1 MSVTQER
8 PATPALAA
16 PAPLTHNGLND
27 LSNGASAVAPPAVPS
42 PAAPSPAGGGG
53 APGGVASV
61 VATRQ
66 PRVFYGWWMV
76 GGGFLAAFTTAAAQ
90 GYIAGA
96 FLVPMSDELGW
107 TRAEFLYGQTV
118 GQFFMAFAGF
128 FVGAYVDRYGA
139 RPLMFVGA
147 TFLAGALFALSEV
160 QELWQWV
167 ILRGV
172 FSMLGAALLGFL
184 AVNVTLSKW
193 FVEQRG
199 RAIGIASIG
208 VSMAGILLPVVAT
221 WYVDEFGWR
230 ATWRVMALGVVVLG
244 YPAAAIMR
252 RTPEDYGLHPDGKSE
267 SQMAS
272 GGGAR
277 AMADFANSFTR
288 GQAIRTQALYVL
300 IVTFGL
306 GSLGLMTII
315 VLSIPYLTDSG
326 FSRGTAAIML
336 SILAI
341 PAGVSKPVW
350 GWMADAW
357 SERLSTSLSF
367 VMNAVAMVIIVLA
380 AQTGATLILAIGFF
394 VVGWGIGGQIPL
406 QETIWASYFGRR
418 YIGAVRSVAMPFT
431 MLIAASGPIL
441 VATYFDTFGNYNLA
455 MFGVATA
462 WAVAALL
469 ILVARRP
476 HLPRAA
482 EGAAA
487 RAGANAA
494 A

>member
-8 PATPALAA
+8 PGGSAA
-16 PAPLTHNGLND
+16 PAVATPLTHGGLND
-27 LSNGASAVAPPAVPS
+27 LSNGAPPVSAPAALSAGNGLAPPVQSSPQAAVA
-42 PAAPSPAGGGG
+42 
-53 APGGVASV
+53 
-61 VATRQ
+61 TQQ
-66 PRVFYGWWMV
+66 PRIFYGWWMV
-76 GGGFLAAFTTAAAQ
+76 GAGFLAAFTTAGAQ
-90 GYIAGA
+90 GYIAGS

-139 RPLMFVGA
+139 RPLMFIGA
-147 TFLAGALFALSEV
+147 TLLAGALFALSEV

-167 ILRGV
+167 ILRGI

-199 RAIGIASIG
+199 RAIGLASIG
-208 VSMAGILLPVVAT
+208 VSMAGIALPVVAT

-230 ATWRVMALGVVVLG
+230 ETWRVMALGVVILG
-244 YPAAAIMR
+244 YPAAALMR

-288 GQAIRTQALYVL
+288 RQAIRTQALYVL

-350 GWMADAW
+350 GWMADVW

-367 VMNAVAMVIIVLA
+367 IMNAVAMVVIVLA
-380 AQTGATLILAIGFF
+380 AQTQATLMLGIGFF

-441 VATYFDTFGNYNLA
+441 VATYADNVGNYDLA
-455 MFGVATA
+455 MFGVGGA
-462 WAVAALL
+462 WAVASLL
-469 ILVARRP
+469 ILVAQRP
-476 HLPRAA
+476 RLPESSEAT
-482 EGAAA
+482 GTPAAA
-487 RAGANAA
+487 
-494 A
+494 

>member
-8 PATPALAA
+8 PAGSAA
-16 PAPLTHNGLND
+16 PVTVTPLTHDGLND
-27 LSNGASAVAPPAVPS
+27 SSNGAPPLAMPAPPATNGDMMA
-42 PAAPSPAGGGG
+42 PAAPGPA
-53 APGGVASV
+53 AVAS
-61 VATRQ
+61 TRR
-66 PRVFYGWWMV
+66 PRIFYGWWMV
-76 GGGFLAAFTTAAAQ
+76 GGAFLAAFTTAAAQ

-139 RPLMFVGA
+139 RPLMFIGA

-167 ILRGV
+167 ILRGI
-172 FSMLGAALLGFL
+172 FSMLGSALLGFL

-199 RAIGIASIG
+199 RAIGLASIG

-252 RTPEDYGLHPDGKSE
+252 RTPEDYGMHPDGKSE
-267 SQMAS
+267 RQMAS

-277 AMADFANSFTR
+277 AIADFANSFTR
-288 GQAIRTQALYVL
+288 AQAIRTQALYVL

-315 VLSIPYLTDSG
+315 ILSIPYLSDSG

-341 PAGVSKPVW
+341 PAGLSKPVW
-350 GWMADAW
+350 GWMADVW

-380 AQTGATLILAIGFF
+380 AQTQATLMLAIGFF

-406 QETIWASYFGRR
+406 QETIWATYFGRR

-431 MLIAASGPIL
+431 MLISASGPIL
-441 VATYFDTFGNYNLA
+441 VATYFDTFGNYDLA
-455 MFGVATA
+455 MFGVAGA
-462 WAVAALL
+462 WAVASLL

-476 HLPRAA
+476 RLPGAV
-482 EGAAA
+482 EEPAAA
-487 RAGANAA
+487 
-494 A
+494 

>member
-1 MSVTQER
+1 MSVTQDR
-8 PATPALAA
+8 PAGSAA
-16 PAPLTHNGLND
+16 PVAASPLTHSGLND
-27 LSNGASAVAPPAVPS
+27 LTNGAPPVAALAPPAPGNGAV
-42 PAAPSPAGGGG
+42 ADLAPPPAGTT
-53 APGGVASV
+53 A

-76 GGGFLAAFTTAAAQ
+76 GAGFLAAFTTAGAQ
-90 GYIAGA
+90 GYIAGS

-107 TRAEFLYGQTV
+107 TRAEFLYGQTT
-118 GQFFMAFAGF
+118 GQFFTAFAGF
-128 FVGAYVDRYGA
+128 FVGAYVDRFGS
-139 RPLMFVGA
+139 RPLMLIGA
-147 TFLAGALFALSEV
+147 TLLAGALFAISEV
-160 QELWQWV
+160 NELWQWV

-199 RAIGIASIG
+199 RAIGLASIG
-208 VSMAGILLPVVAT
+208 VSMAGIVLPVVMT

-230 ATWRVMALGVVVLG
+230 AAWRVLAVGVVVLG

-252 RTPEDYGLHPDGKSE
+252 RTPEDYGLNPDGKSE
-267 SQMAS
+267 RQMAT

-277 AMADFANSFTR
+277 ALADFANSFTR
-288 GQAIRTQALYVL
+288 RQAIHTQALYVL

-306 GSLGLMTII
+306 GTLGLMTII
-315 VLSIPYLTDSG
+315 VLTIPYLTDSG

-350 GWMADAW
+350 GWMADVW

-367 VMNAVAMVIIVLA
+367 VMNAVAMVVIVLA
-380 AQTGATLILAIGFF
+380 AQTQSTLILAIGFF

-441 VATYFDTFGNYNLA
+441 VATYADNVGNYDAA
-455 MFGVATA
+455 MFGVAGA
-462 WAVAALL
+462 WAVASLL

-476 HLPRAA
+476 QLPASSRTGEAP
-482 EGAAA
+482 AAA
-487 RAGANAA
+487 
-494 A
+494 

>member
-1 MSVTQER
+1 MSLTQER
-8 PATPALAA
+8 PEVSTAPAPVGPLTHSGLTELGNGASATAA
-16 PAPLTHNGLND
+16 PAPPT
-27 LSNGASAVAPPAVPS
+27 SNGGPTAPPAPR
-42 PAAPSPAGGGG
+42 P
-53 APGGVASV
+53 V
-61 VATRQ
+61 VAAAARQ
-66 PRVFYGWWMV
+66 PRIFYGWWMV
-76 GGGFLAAFTTAAAQ
+76 GAGFLAAFTTAGAQ

-96 FLVPMSDELGW
+96 FMVPMSDELGW
-107 TRAEFLYGQTV
+107 TRAQFLYGQTV

-139 RPLMFVGA
+139 RPLMFIGA
-147 TFLAGALFALSEV
+147 ALLAGALFAISEIH
-160 QELWQWV
+160 ELWQWV

-199 RAIGIASIG
+199 RAIGLASIG

-230 ATWRVMALGVVVLG
+230 ATWRVMALGVVMLG
-244 YPAAAIMR
+244 FPAAAIMR
-252 RTPEDYGLHPDGKSE
+252 RTPEDYGMHPDGKSE

-288 GQAIRTQALYVL
+288 RQAIRTQALYVL
-300 IVTFGL
+300 IMTFGL

-350 GWMADAW
+350 GWMADVW

-367 VMNAVAMVIIVLA
+367 IMNAVAMIIIVLA
-380 AQTGATLILAIGFF
+380 AQTQATLMLAVGFF

-441 VATYFDTFGNYNLA
+441 VATYFDTFGNYDVA
-455 MFGVATA
+455 MLGIGAT
-462 WAVAALL
+462 WAVASLL
-469 ILVARRP
+469 ILVAQRP
-476 HLPRAA
+476 RLPASA
-482 EGAAA
+482 EVSAAA
-487 RAGANAA
+487 
-494 A
+494 

>member
-8 PATPALAA
+8 QGGSAA
-16 PAPLTHNGLND
+16 PVAATPLTHGGLND
-27 LSNGASAVAPPAVPS
+27 LSNGAPPVSAPTAPSAGNGLAPPAES
-42 PAAPSPAGGGG
+42 
-53 APGGVASV
+53 SV
-61 VATRQ
+61 QTAVATQQ
-66 PRVFYGWWMV
+66 PRIFYGWWMV
-76 GGGFLAAFTTAAAQ
+76 GAGFLAAFTTAGAQ
-90 GYIAGA
+90 GYIAGS

-139 RPLMFVGA
+139 RPLMFIGA
-147 TFLAGALFALSEV
+147 TLLAGALFALSEV

-199 RAIGIASIG
+199 RAIGLASIG
-208 VSMAGILLPVVAT
+208 VSMAGIALPVVAT

-230 ATWRVMALGVVVLG
+230 ETWRVMALGVVILG
-244 YPAAAIMR
+244 YPAAALMR

-288 GQAIRTQALYVL
+288 RQAIRTQALYVL

-350 GWMADAW
+350 GWMADVW

-367 VMNAVAMVIIVLA
+367 VMNAVAMVVIVLA
-380 AQTGATLILAIGFF
+380 AQTQATLMLGIGFF

-441 VATYFDTFGNYNLA
+441 VATYADNVGNYDLA
-455 MFGVATA
+455 MFGVGGA
-462 WAVAALL
+462 WAVASLL

-476 HLPRAA
+476 RLPESSEAT
-482 EGAAA
+482 GTPAAA
-487 RAGANAA
+487 
-494 A
+494 

>member
-1 MSVTQER
+1 
-8 PATPALAA
+8 
-16 PAPLTHNGLND
+16 
-27 LSNGASAVAPPAVPS
+27 
-42 PAAPSPAGGGG
+42 
-53 APGGVASV
+53 
-61 VATRQ
+61 
-66 PRVFYGWWMV
+66 MV

-90 GYIAGA
+90 GYIAGS

-128 FVGAYVDRYGA
+128 FVGAYVDRWGA
-139 RPLMFVGA
+139 RPLMFIGA
-147 TFLAGALFALSEV
+147 ALLAGALFALSEV

-167 ILRGV
+167 ILRGI
-172 FSMLGAALLGFL
+172 FSMLGSALLGFL

-199 RAIGIASIG
+199 RAIGLASIG
-208 VSMAGILLPVVAT
+208 VSMAGILLPVVMT

-230 ATWRVMALGVVVLG
+230 AAWRVMALGVVVLG
-244 YPAAAIMR
+244 FPAAAIMR
-252 RTPEDYGLHPDGKSE
+252 RTPEDYGMHPDGKSE
-267 SQMAS
+267 RQMAT

-288 GQAIRTQALYVL
+288 GQAIRTKALYVL

-315 VLSIPYLTDSG
+315 ILSIPYLTDSG

-336 SILAI
+336 SLLAI

-350 GWMADAW
+350 GWMADVW

-367 VMNAVAMVIIVLA
+367 VMNAAAMVVIVIA
-380 AQTGATLILAIGFF
+380 AQTGDIVTLAIGFF

-431 MLIAASGPIL
+431 MLISASGPIL
-441 VATYFDTFGNYNLA
+441 VASYFDRFGNYDAA
-455 MFGVATA
+455 MFGVGGA
-462 WAVAALL
+462 WAVAAVL

-476 HLPRAA
+476 RLPESSEAA
-482 EGAAA
+482 EAPAAA
-487 RAGANAA
+487 
-494 A
+494 

>member
-1 MSVTQER
+1 MSLTQER
-8 PATPALAA
+8 PEVSTAPVPVGPLTHSGLTELGNGASATAA
-16 PAPLTHNGLND
+16 PAPPT
-27 LSNGASAVAPPAVPS
+27 SNGGPMAPPA
-42 PAAPSPAGGGG
+42 
-53 APGGVASV
+53 PGPV
-61 VATRQ
+61 VAAATKQ
-66 PRVFYGWWMV
+66 PRIFYGWWMV
-76 GGGFLAAFTTAAAQ
+76 GAGFLAAFTTAGAQ

-96 FLVPMSDELGW
+96 FMVPMSDELGW
-107 TRAEFLYGQTV
+107 TRAQFLYGQTV

-139 RPLMFVGA
+139 RPLMFIGA
-147 TFLAGALFALSEV
+147 ALLAGALFAISEV
-160 QELWQWV
+160 HELWQWV

-199 RAIGIASIG
+199 RAIGLASIG

-230 ATWRVMALGVVVLG
+230 ATWRVMALGVVMLG
-244 YPAAAIMR
+244 FPAAAIMR
-252 RTPEDYGLHPDGKSE
+252 RTPEDYGMHPDGKSE

-288 GQAIRTQALYVL
+288 RQAIRTQALYVL

-350 GWMADAW
+350 GWMADVW

-367 VMNAVAMVIIVLA
+367 IMNAVAMVIIVLA
-380 AQTGATLILAIGFF
+380 AQTQATLMLAIGFF
-394 VVGWGIGGQIPL
+394 IVGWGIGGQIPL

-441 VATYFDTFGNYNLA
+441 VATYFDTFGNYDVA
-455 MFGVATA
+455 MFGIGAA
-462 WAVAALL
+462 WAVASLL
-469 ILVARRP
+469 ILVAQRP
-476 HLPRAA
+476 RLPASAEVSPAA
-482 EGAAA
+482 
-487 RAGANAA
+487 
-494 A
+494 